1 MISFISSAVTV
12 QVTCADMAG
21 FLGKLT
27 GSGIAIHELKYLD
40 LLTVTLVID
49 KKDLNL
55 SQNIGCGCG
64 AVIKVIHKWGLY
76 WTMYTLLQ
84 RPVLVAGLCVLLL
97 LSVWLPTKV
106 LFVSVDGNETI
117 PDRLII
123 EQANRCGIV
132 FGASRREVRS
142 EKMKNSLLSAIPDLQ
157 WAGINTSGCTAI
169 ISVKERSQMT
179 QENAIGTVSSIVAV
193 RDGVIESCTSLKGSM
208 QCKIGQAVTK
218 GQVLISGYTDFGL
231 CINATRAEGE
241 VYAQT
246 KHEITAFQPVNYVIK
261 GEPKSV
267 QKNYGLLIG
276 KKRINF
282 TKDSGISGAGCDR
295 IYFDNYVT
303 LPGGFTLP
311 IAFFVN
317 ITTDYEHSAISTST
331 ENSAA
336 ITEQT
341 ARQYLLT
348 HMVSGKILRENT
360 SFSERDGVCIL
371 SGRYVCSEMIGRV
384 QHEEIYEDYGK
395 NN

>member
-1 MISFISSAVTV
+1 
-12 QVTCADMAG
+12 
-21 FLGKLT
+21 
-27 GSGIAIHELKYLD
+27 
-40 LLTVTLVID
+40 
-49 KKDLNL
+49 
-55 SQNIGCGCG
+55 
-64 AVIKVIHKWGLY
+64 
-76 WTMYTLLQ
+76 
-84 RPVLVAGLCVLLL
+84 
-97 LSVWLPTKV
+97 
-106 LFVSVDGNETI
+106 
-117 PDRLII
+117 
-123 EQANRCGIV
+123 
-132 FGASRREVRS
+132 
-142 EKMKNSLLSAIPDLQ
+142 
-157 WAGINTSGCTAI
+157 
-169 ISVKERSQMT
+169 MT